1 MHKGQYEHSP
11 AWVKVIQWLG
21 VKALLTIVAMG
32 AWIIVPCD
40 HASTGALKWFQF
52 MQTVG
57 TFLLPPLICAW
68 LWSSQPL
75 SWLGLKQ
82 NVEASKSRNTEVF
95 FCAIV
100 LMIIAMPGINL
111 LADWNS
117 KMVLPECMAG
127 IEAWM
132 KAQEQAA
139 MALTERFLKGEGV
152 GILLVNIGLMA
163 LLPACAEELT
173 FRGVVQGL
181 IAGSGQQSARQHVAV
196 WVTAILFSAI
206 HLQFYGFVPRMLLGA
221 LFGYMLVWTGSL
233 WVPIVM
239 HFTNNVITVVAY
251 WVIYNKGI
259 NPETVESFGTGETAW
274 VGWLSLALTAVG
286 VYFFWR
292 LSRQM
297 RSASSRM
304 S

>member
-21 VKALLTIVAMG
+21 VTALLTIVAMG

-75 SWLGLKQ
+75 SWLGLKR

-233 WVPIVM
+233 WAPIVM